1 MEQGFESVIVK
12 TDRNN
17 ELPTYFISNDRY
29 FYRDHIYGYE
39 DDGIR
44 YYFFCRAVVEILKM
58 IDYVPDI
65 LHCNDWHT
73 GFLPLLIKKL
83 YPGIKTVFTIHNITY
98 QGFVPASYLGNLL
111 TETELKE
118 LEWPNWL
125 NFMRA
130 GILYG
135 DRITTVSPGYCE
147 EILQENMSHGMSV
160 LIKQRPDKVTGI
172 LNGIDTKVYDPFLD
186 GVLAYPFQLDN
197 IKDKK
202 KNRTLLRKEY
212 GLPDLDIPLI
222 IMVSRLDY
230 QKGIDLILPALH
242 SLKPG
247 TFQLLILGGGNV
259 YYQGILSNASEL
271 FEDALRVDFEYCPV
285 KAKRIYAAGDICLMP
300 SQFEPCGLGHLYGMR
315 YGAIP
320 VVNPVGGLKDTVTD
334 NLEHPENSTGFY
346 MKEWSGIALAE
357 AIKRAVQVYHTRDW
371 SCYIKNAMN
380 YDSSWSRSVILYRKL
395 YKKTLM
401 KSSDI
406 TDNGEIT

>member
-1 MEQGFESVIVK
+1 
-12 TDRNN
+12 
-17 ELPTYFISNDRY
+17 
-29 FYRDHIYGYE
+29 
-39 DDGIR
+39 
-44 YYFFCRAVVEILKM
+44 VVEVLKM

-83 YPGIKTVFTIHNITY
+83 IPGIKTVFTIHNITY
-98 QGFVPASYLGNLL
+98 HGFVPASYPGNLL
-111 TETELKE
+111 SEAERKE

-147 EILQENMSHGMSV
+147 EILQENMSYGMSD
-160 LIKQRPDKVTGI
+160 LIKQRPDTITGI
-172 LNGIDTKVYDPFLD
+172 LNGIDTKVYNPFFD
-186 GVLAYPFQLDN
+186 GVLAYPYQLDN

-222 IMVSRLDY
+222 IMVSRLNY

-242 SLKPG
+242 SLKEG
-247 TFQLLILGGGNV
+247 TFQLLILGSGNV
-259 YYQGILSNASEL
+259 YYRGILSNASEL
-271 FEDALRVDFEYCPV
+271 FGDALRVDFEYSPV
-285 KAKRIYAAGDICLMP
+285 KAKRIYAAGDIYLMP

-315 YGAIP
+315 YGVIP
-320 VVNPVGGLKDTVTD
+320 IVNPVGGLRDTVTD
-334 NLEHPENSTGFY
+334 DLEHPEYATGFY
-346 MKEWSGIALAE
+346 MREWSGIALAE
-357 AIKRAVQVYHTRDW
+357 AIKRAVKVYHTPDW
-371 SCYIKNAMN
+371 SCYVKNAMN
-380 YDSSWSRSVILYRKL
+380 YDSSWFRSVILYSML

-401 KSSDI
+401 KSNNI